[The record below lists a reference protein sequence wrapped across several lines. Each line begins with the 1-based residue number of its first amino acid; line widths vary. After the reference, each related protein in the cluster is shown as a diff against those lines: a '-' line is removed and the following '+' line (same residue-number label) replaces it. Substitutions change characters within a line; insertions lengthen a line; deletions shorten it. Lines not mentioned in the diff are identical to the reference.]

1 MRAGCD
7 NSRGEVGKGGGAQ
20 HHIVQQY
27 SAALQHSKTRQGRAR
42 QGKARQGREVYK
54 EEGGERKEEGGVKKI
69 RCDKTR

>member
-1 MRAGCD
+1 MRAACD

-27 SAALQHSKTRQGRAR
+27 SAALQHSTAKQGRAG

-54 EEGGERKEEGGVKKI
+54 EEGGERKEEGGVQG
-69 RCDKTR
+69 RRR